1 VRTDFGRCAIV
12 RFLLAAAA
20 AFLMF
25 FLAALRCFIEAI
37 CSSIDL
43 GVGRSLDAGGPQLG
57 YSQIN
62 GSLYL
67 GEHVAKPSAGPG
79 FLHSEKP
86 GASKSDAV
94 ILLNTS
100 DSSHFPGCEPPD
112 RGEGRRLDYA
122 RIGFH
127 GQGVV
132 IYTTLWR
139 WAAQSYQP
147 GCRRKQGLTHPG
159 NGRVAPLPGLS
170 TAWKCG

>member
-1 VRTDFGRCAIV
+1 LPNAVRTDFGRCAIV

-25 FLAALRCFIEAI
+25 FPAALRCFVEAI

-79 FLHSEKP
+79 SCIQ
-86 GASKSDAV
+86 KSR
-94 ILLNTS
+94 
-100 DSSHFPGCEPPD
+100 E
-112 RGEGRRLDYA
+112 
-122 RIGFH
+122 
-127 GQGVV
+127 
-132 IYTTLWR
+132 
-139 WAAQSYQP
+139 
-147 GCRRKQGLTHPG
+147 RRKAMPY
-159 NGRVAPLPGLS
+159 S
-170 TAWKCG
+170 C